1 MTTLQESPSL
11 DRQRQNWLRLRT
23 FVFLRWSA
31 ITGQLVTLA
40 VAEHILNLT
49 IETALCYFVVG
60 LSILTN
66 IAAIFLY
73 PENKRLSEREIFS
86 IVLFDMLQLSVLL
99 YLTGGLNNPFSILI
113 IGPVM
118 VSASALNTKSMLFLG
133 SSTII
138 ITSFL
143 TEFFLPL
150 RTASGNVLEIPSIF
164 LTGNWVAIVIA
175 VIFLGVYSRWIVTEI
190 GSMSEALQ
198 ATQMALAREQ
208 KLTDLGGVVAA
219 AAHELGTPLATIK
232 LTSTELASELR
243 QMPELHEDAVL
254 ISDQADR
261 CRDILQSMGRVGK
274 DDLHMRRAPL
284 TAVLEEA
291 AEPHMNRGKD
301 IIFDV
306 SKDIEQAGV
315 QPTIQRKPEIIHALR
330 NLIQNAVD
338 FAQDRVWIESD
349 WNDKS
354 ITVRIMDDGEGYPL
368 HMLNRLGEPF
378 IRNRNPLPENIRPE
392 YEGMGLGLFIAKTL
406 LERSGAEVT
415 FENGPVPH
423 TETPH
428 YAEVTGAVVQVSWPR
443 ARVEET
449 RAARSALGSNT
460 PLEV

>member
-1 MTTLQESPSL
+1 MDTLQQSPSFV
-11 DRQRQNWLRLRT
+11 RQRRNWLRLRT
-23 FVFLRWSA
+23 FVLLRWCA

-40 VAEHILNLT
+40 VAEHVLNLS
-49 IETALCYFVVG
+49 IETALCFFVVG

-118 VSASALNTKSMLFLG
+118 VSASALNTRSMLFLG
-133 SSTII
+133 SATII
-138 ITSFL
+138 ITSLL

-150 RTASGNVLEIPSIF
+150 RTESGIVLQIPEMF

-175 VIFLGVYSRWIVTEI
+175 VIFLGVYSRWIITEI

-232 LTSTELASELR
+232 LTSAELASELETLP
-243 QMPELHEDAVL
+243 QLKDDAVL
-254 ISDQADR
+254 ISEQADR

-291 AEPHMNRGKD
+291 ADPHMNRGKD

-306 SKDIEQAGV
+306 TNDIEQAGI
-315 QPTIQRKPEIIHALR
+315 QPTIERKPEIIHALR

-338 FAQDRVWIESD
+338 FAQSCVWIESD
-349 WNDKS
+349 WNDKA

-368 HMLNRLGEPF
+368 QMLNRLGEPF
-378 IRNRNPLPENIRPE
+378 IRSRAGPTDNRRPE

-415 FENGPVPH
+415 FKNGPVSH
-423 TETPH
+423 DGTPH
-428 YAEVTGAVVQVSWPR
+428 YAEVTGAVVQVSWAR
-443 ARVEET
+443 ARLEQT
-449 RAARSALGSNT
+449 RAARAALGSNA
-460 PLEV
+460 PLEI

>member
-1 MTTLQESPSL
+1 MDTLQESRSFV
-11 DRQRQNWLRLRT
+11 RQRRNWLRLRT
-23 FVFLRWSA
+23 FVLLRWCA
-31 ITGQLVTLA
+31 ITGQLVTLG
-40 VAEHILNLT
+40 VAEHILNLS
-49 IETALCYFVVG
+49 IETALCFFVVG

-66 IAAIFLY
+66 ISAIFLY
-73 PENKRLSEREIFS
+73 PENKRLSEREIFC

-118 VSASALNTKSMLFLG
+118 VSASALNTRSMLFLG
-133 SSTII
+133 SATII
-138 ITSFL
+138 ITSLL

-150 RTASGNVLEIPSIF
+150 RTESGNVLEIPNIF

-175 VIFLGVYSRWIVTEI
+175 VIFLGVYSRWIVTEM

-232 LTSTELASELR
+232 LTSAELASELR
-243 QMPELHEDAVL
+243 QMPDLHEDAVL
-254 ISDQADR
+254 ISEQADR

-306 SKDIEQAGV
+306 TKDIETAGI

-338 FAQDRVWIESD
+338 FAQGCVWIESD
-349 WNDKS
+349 WDDKS
-354 ITVRIMDDGEGYPL
+354 ITVRIMDDGDGYPL
-368 HMLNRLGEPF
+368 HMLNRIGEPF
-378 IRNRNPLPENIRPE
+378 IRNRTTMPDNRRPE

-415 FENGPVPH
+415 FDNGPVSH

-428 YAEVTGAVVQVSWPR
+428 YAEVTGAVVRVSW
-443 ARVEET
+443 ARTRLEES
-449 RAARSALGSNT
+449 RAARAALGSNT
-460 PLEV
+460 PLEI

>member
-1 MTTLQESPSL
+1 MDTLQQSPSFV
-11 DRQRQNWLRLRT
+11 RQRRNWLRLRT
-23 FVFLRWSA
+23 FVLLRWCA
-31 ITGQLVTLA
+31 ITGQLVTLG
-40 VAEHILNLT
+40 VAEHILNLS
-49 IETALCYFVVG
+49 IETALCFFVVG

-66 IAAIFLY
+66 IAAIFLF
-73 PENKRLSEREIFS
+73 PENKRLSEKEIFS

-118 VSASALNTKSMLFLG
+118 VSASALNTRSMLFLG
-133 SSTII
+133 SATII
-138 ITSFL
+138 ITSLL

-150 RTASGNVLEIPSIF
+150 RTQSGNILEIPEMF

-175 VIFLGVYSRWIVTEI
+175 VIFLGVYSRWIITEI

-232 LTSTELASELR
+232 LTSTELASDLEELP
-243 QMPELHEDAVL
+243 QLQEDAVL
-254 ISDQADR
+254 ISEQADR

-274 DDLHMRRAPL
+274 DDLHMRHAPL

-291 AEPHMNRGKD
+291 ADPHMNRGKD

-306 SKDIEQAGV
+306 TNEITQAGA
-315 QPTIQRKPEIIHALR
+315 QPTIERKPEIIHALR

-338 FAQDRVWIESD
+338 FAQSCVWIESD
-349 WNDKS
+349 WNEKS
-354 ITVRIMDDGEGYPL
+354 ITVRIMDDGDGYPL
-368 HMLNRLGEPF
+368 HMLNRIGEPF
-378 IRNRNPLPENIRPE
+378 IRNRGGIQDSRRPE

-415 FENGPVPH
+415 FTNGPVSH
-423 TETPH
+423 DGTPH
-428 YAEVTGAVVQVSWPR
+428 YAEVTGAVVQVSWIR
-443 ARVEET
+443 TRLEER
-449 RAARSALGSNT
+449 RAARAALGSNA
-460 PLEV
+460 PLEI